1 MFFSIESAVRRSVIC
16 VTPRW
21 LITPHPAYLSRVMHQ
36 RLVREYVPCA
46 AACLNSHNADEG
58 DFGGFLI
65 NDRLF

>member
-1 MFFSIESAVRRSVIC
+1 
-16 VTPRW
+16 
-21 LITPHPAYLSRVMHQ
+21 
-36 RLVREYVPCA
+36 LVREYVPCA